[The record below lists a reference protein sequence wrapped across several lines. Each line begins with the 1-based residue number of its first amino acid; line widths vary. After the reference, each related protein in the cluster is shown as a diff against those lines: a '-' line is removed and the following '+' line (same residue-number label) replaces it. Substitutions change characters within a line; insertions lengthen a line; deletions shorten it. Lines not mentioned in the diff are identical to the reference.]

1 MTTKTMATKHTPVE
15 SVWEDFSDTL
25 KRFILKRVGN
35 EQAAEDILQDVFLKI
50 HAGIAGLSDE
60 SRLQSW
66 VYQITRN
73 AIVDFYRKP
82 SPGQELPEDLVAM
95 NGDDD
100 ESDVERKL
108 AYRLRGMVEQLP
120 AEYRQAMIFTV
131 FEGLTQK
138 EVAARLGLSLSGAKS
153 RVQRGRE
160 KLRDLLLDCCH
171 LEFDRRG
178 RVIDYHPHVDC
189 CERCGAAC

>member
-1 MTTKTMATKHTPVE
+1 MHPPVE
-15 SVWEDFSDTL
+15 NVWAEFSDTL
-25 KRFILKRVGN
+25 KRFILQRVGN
-35 EQAAEDILQDVFLKI
+35 EQAAEDILQDVFMKI

-60 SRLQSW
+60 RRLQGW

-82 SPGQELPEDLVAM
+82 QPAQDLPEDLVAI

-100 ESDVERKL
+100 DSDVERKL
-108 AYRLRGMVEQLP
+108 ALSLRGMVEQLP
-120 AEYRQAMIFTV
+120 EEYRQAMILTA

-138 EVAARLGLSLSGAKS
+138 EVADRLGLSLSGAKS

-178 RVIDYHPHVDC
+178 RVIDYHPRVDC
-189 CERCGAAC
+189 CERCGDSC

>member
-1 MTTKTMATKHTPVE
+1 MTTKTMAAMHPPVE
-15 SVWEDFSDTL
+15 NVWAEFSDTL
-25 KRFILKRVGN
+25 KRFILQRVGN
-35 EQAAEDILQDVFLKI
+35 EQAAEDILQDVFMKI

-60 SRLQSW
+60 RRLQGW

-82 SPGQELPEDLVAM
+82 QPAQDLPEDLVAI

-100 ESDVERKL
+100 DSDVERKL
-108 AYRLRGMVEQLP
+108 ALSLRGMVEQLP
-120 AEYRQAMIFTV
+120 EEYRQAMILTA

-138 EVAARLGLSLSGAKS
+138 EVADRLGLSLSGAKS

-178 RVIDYHPHVDC
+178 RVIDYHPRVNC
-189 CERCGAAC
+189 CERCGDSC

>member
-1 MTTKTMATKHTPVE
+1 MAAMHPPVE
-15 SVWEDFSDTL
+15 NVWAEFSDTL
-25 KRFILKRVGN
+25 KRFILQRVGN
-35 EQAAEDILQDVFLKI
+35 EQAAEDILQDVFMKI

-60 SRLQSW
+60 RRLQGW

-82 SPGQELPEDLVAM
+82 QPAQDLREDLVAI

-100 ESDVERKL
+100 DSDVERKL
-108 AYRLRGMVEQLP
+108 ARSLRGMVEQLP
-120 AEYRQAMIFTV
+120 EEYRQAMILTA

-138 EVAARLGLSLSGAKS
+138 EVADRLGLSLSGAKS

-178 RVIDYHPHVDC
+178 RVIDYHPRVDC
-189 CERCGAAC
+189 CERCGDSC

>member
-1 MTTKTMATKHTPVE
+1 MAAMHPPVE
-15 SVWEDFSDTL
+15 NVWAEFSDTL
-25 KRFILKRVGN
+25 KRFILQRVGN
-35 EQAAEDILQDVFLKI
+35 EQAAEDILQDVFMKI

-60 SRLQSW
+60 RRLQGW

-82 SPGQELPEDLVAM
+82 QPAQDLPEDLVAI

-100 ESDVERKL
+100 DSDVERKL
-108 AYRLRGMVEQLP
+108 ALSLRGMVEQLP
-120 AEYRQAMIFTV
+120 EEYRQAMILTA

-138 EVAARLGLSLSGAKS
+138 EVADRLGLSLSGAKS

-178 RVIDYHPHVDC
+178 RVIDYHPRVNC
-189 CERCGAAC
+189 CERCGDSC

>member
-1 MTTKTMATKHTPVE
+1 MAAMHPPVE
-15 SVWEDFSDTL
+15 NVWAEFSDTL
-25 KRFILKRVGN
+25 KRFILQRVGN
-35 EQAAEDILQDVFLKI
+35 EQAAEDILQDVFMKI

-60 SRLQSW
+60 RRLQGW

-82 SPGQELPEDLVAM
+82 QPAQDLPEDLVAI

-100 ESDVERKL
+100 DSDVERKL
-108 AYRLRGMVEQLP
+108 ALSLRGMVEQLP
-120 AEYRQAMIFTV
+120 EEYRQAMILTA

-138 EVAARLGLSLSGAKS
+138 EVADRLGLSLSGAKS

-178 RVIDYHPHVDC
+178 RVIDYHPRVDC
-189 CERCGAAC
+189 CERCGDSC

>member
-1 MTTKTMATKHTPVE
+1 MTAMHTPVE
-15 SVWEDFSDTL
+15 SVWAELSDTL

-35 EQAAEDILQDVFLKI
+35 EQAAEDILQDVFVKI
-50 HAGIAGLSDE
+50 HAGIADLSDDR
-60 SRLQSW
+60 RLQGW
-66 VYQITRN
+66 VYQIARN

-82 SPGQELPEDLVAM
+82 QPGQELLEDLAA
-95 NGDDD
+95 GPTDD
-100 ESDVERKL
+100 ENDETGRKL
-108 AYRLRGMVEQLP
+108 ARSLRGMVEQLP
-120 AEYRQAMIFTV
+120 DEYRQAMLLSA

-153 RVQRGRE
+153 RVQRGRD

-178 RVIDYHPHVDC
+178 RLIDYHPRVAC
-189 CERCGAAC
+189 CERCGDSC